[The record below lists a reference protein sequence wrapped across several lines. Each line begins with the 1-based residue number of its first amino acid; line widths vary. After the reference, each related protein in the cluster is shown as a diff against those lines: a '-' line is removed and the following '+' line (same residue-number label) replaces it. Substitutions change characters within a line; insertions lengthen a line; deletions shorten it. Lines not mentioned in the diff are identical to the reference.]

1 MAGKT
6 IKLYIYG
13 EESKFLKS
21 AELSNWSGKAF
32 IGDRKNVPII
42 QKMDEL
48 SSPGI
53 YFLINKDCPVI
64 SLGFSSPIISIRVGA
79 MSARHPPS
87 FKV

>member
-53 YFLINKDCPVI
+53 YFLIK
-64 SLGFSSPIISIRVGA
+64 IILRLRYMLVKL
-79 MSARHPPS
+79 MR
-87 FKV
+87 